1 MVSTTPYTSQSYT
14 TLSQTNDADVRNEKE
29 LTAPTIYSHY
39 ESTVSQDDRKGTK
52 DAKMRI

>member
-1 MVSTTPYTSQSYT
+1 MLT
-14 TLSQTNDADVRNEKE
+14 QTNDADVRNEKE

-52 DAKMRI
+52 DAKMRIKSFELSATILN